1 MCSTEMGFPRYPTTR
16 HISPTILGRR
26 GGLVKNAAGAGR
38 MQPIRADEVHVWLA
52 RLDVGDAW
60 VTRLEA
66 DLSPDERE
74 RASRLRF
81 ERDRRR
87 FVAAHAFLRRVL
99 AQHVGCAPH
108 AVPIERGANGKPELA
123 PPDSTVRF
131 NLAHSHE
138 LAVCALAVYRAV
150 GIDVEH
156 VRGLHELEGLG
167 RRVLSERE
175 RATLR
180 AWEGELADEAFL
192 TAWTR
197 KEAVLK
203 ARGEGLGR
211 EPAGVEVAFGPAEP
225 ARLLA
230 VAGEPGGE
238 RRWTVQTVDAGPGY
252 VAAVAAA
259 GDGWVVR
266 RFSGLADV
274 SAWP

>member
-1 MCSTEMGFPRYPTTR
+1 
-16 HISPTILGRR
+16 
-26 GGLVKNAAGAGR
+26 
-38 MQPIRADEVHVWLA
+38 MQPIRSDEVQVWLA
-52 RLDVGDAW
+52 PLEVGDSWA
-60 VTRLEA
+60 TRLGA

-99 AQHVGCAPH
+99 AQHLECAPQ

-123 PPDSTVRF
+123 PPDSPVRF
-131 NLAHSHE
+131 NLARSHE
-138 LAVCALAVYRAV
+138 LAVCAFALDREV
-150 GIDVEH
+150 GVDVER
-156 VRGLHELEGLG
+156 VRRVPELERLAS
-167 RRVLSERE
+167 RVLSQRE
-175 RATLR
+175 QAALR
-180 AWEGELADEAFL
+180 AWEGELADQAFL

-230 VAGEPGGE
+230 VAGEPGAE
-238 RRWTVQTVDAGPGY
+238 RRWTVQAVDAGPGY
-252 VAAVAAA
+252 VAAVAAD
-259 GDGWVVR
+259 GHGWVVR
-266 RFSGLADV
+266 RFSGLAEV
-274 SAWP
+274 SAAP